1 MLTSI
6 IKTMLTWLGWQ
17 EAIQSCLV
25 KTFFTWKIKIINFKN
40 SDFCKLLRLPVSS
53 ILKIQIYPFCILILM
68 QNLSNT
74 NLDPPPP
81 LAWKLD
87 NQYCHVTWFFHL
99 QSRSS
104 KPTDS
109 DGTTKIIDE
118 TNSTI
123 AAWGAIICAILG
135 CLGNVLTIYVLL
147 RKKSLRKHSTTPFLL
162 SLVGF
167 SKPKPNPKEKAN
179 KYPFHKSSST
189 F

>member
-1 MLTSI
+1 MALFDSSPLH
-6 IKTMLTWLGWQ
+6 KFVKFNSFLLVCWLL
-17 EAIQSCLV
+17 A
-25 KTFFTWKIKIINFKN
+25 K
-40 SDFCKLLRLPVSS
+40 
-53 ILKIQIYPFCILILM
+53 
-68 QNLSNT
+68 NLSNFVT
-74 NLDPPPP
+74 LS
-81 LAWKLD
+81 WKLN
-87 NQYCHVTWFFHL
+87 NQYCHIPWFFHL

-104 KPTDS
+104 KPTYS

-167 SKPKPNPKEKAN
+167 SKPKLTQPKSQI
-179 KYPFHKSSST
+179 PST
-189 F
+189 KILIRT

>member
-1 MLTSI
+1 MVFDIENWLWKSNFGTLSFLTPPYYTNLQNSI
-6 IKTMLTWLGWQ
+6 IFFGYVENSTNDN
-17 EAIQSCLV
+17 AI
-25 KTFFTWKIKIINFKN
+25 
-40 SDFCKLLRLPVSS
+40 LPW
-53 ILKIQIYPFCILILM
+53 Y
-68 QNLSNT
+68 
-74 NLDPPPP
+74 
-81 LAWKLD
+81 
-87 NQYCHVTWFFHL
+87 FHL

-104 KPTDS
+104 KPSYS

-167 SKPKPNPKEKAN
+167 SKPKPNPKGKVN
-179 KYPFHKSSST
+179 KYPFHKSSNT

>member
-1 MLTSI
+1 MVALFDSSP
-6 IKTMLTWLGWQ
+6 LHWF
-17 EAIQSCLV
+17 V
-25 KTFFTWKIKIINFKN
+25 KFNNFLWVCWFLAKN
-40 SDFCKLLRLPVSS
+40 LLNFVS
-53 ILKIQIYPFCILILM
+53 ILKTQQPWYF
-68 QNLSNT
+68 
-74 NLDPPPP
+74 
-81 LAWKLD
+81 
-87 NQYCHVTWFFHL
+87 YL

-104 KPTDS
+104 KPSYS

-167 SKPKPNPKEKAN
+167 SKPKPNPKGKLN
-179 KYPFHKSSST
+179 KYPFHKSSNT
-189 F
+189 FQKNSIRN